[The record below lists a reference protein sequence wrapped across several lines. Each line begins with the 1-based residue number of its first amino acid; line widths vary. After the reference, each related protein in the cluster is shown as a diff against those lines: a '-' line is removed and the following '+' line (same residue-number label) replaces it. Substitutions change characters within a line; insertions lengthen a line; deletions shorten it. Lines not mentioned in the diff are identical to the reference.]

1 MLKLKRKITI
11 FSWILVI
18 LWMVFIFSMSSK
30 VREESNDLSQNVT
43 RVSIKIIERVT
54 PITDIDIDEFNY
66 IIRKSAHLISYMILA
81 ILMTQALRISKV
93 KGYRLYIISLIL
105 CIIYAISDEIHQSFV
120 PGRGPQLL
128 DVIID
133 TSGASIGI
141 IGNYFM
147 IMLYRRKILDN
158 KIKKNANS

>member
-1 MLKLKRKITI
+1 M
-11 FSWILVI
+11 
-18 LWMVFIFSMSSK
+18 
-30 VREESNDLSQNVT
+30 E
-43 RVSIKIIERVT
+43 
-54 PITDIDIDEFNY
+54 Y
-66 IIRKSAHLISYMILA
+66 
-81 ILMTQALRISKV
+81 
-93 KGYRLYIISLIL
+93 LIL
-105 CIIYAISDEIHQSFV
+105 YIIYAISDEIHQSFV